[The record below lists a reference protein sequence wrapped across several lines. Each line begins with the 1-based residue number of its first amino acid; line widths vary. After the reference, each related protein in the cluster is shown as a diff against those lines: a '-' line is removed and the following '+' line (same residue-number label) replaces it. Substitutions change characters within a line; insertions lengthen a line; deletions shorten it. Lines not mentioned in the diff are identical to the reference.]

1 MQNPKDDTDPISP
14 LLSDL
19 DVWLLAE
26 GTHLRPYEVLGAH
39 PFVLNGV
46 KGTRFAVWAPN
57 ASRVSV
63 IGDFN
68 HWDGRQNPMRLRPE
82 CGVWELFLPHVT
94 EGALYKYELAAS
106 DGTL

>member
-1 MQNPKDDTDPISP
+1 MSNPADDTGSISL

-46 KGTRFAVWAPN
+46 KGTRFAVCAT
-57 ASRVSV
+57 R
-63 IGDFN
+63 
-68 HWDGRQNPMRLRPE
+68 
-82 CGVWELFLPHVT
+82 
-94 EGALYKYELAAS
+94 
-106 DGTL
+106 